1 MVMDSASTGFMLI
14 CMALVQFMTPGLAFF
29 YGGLVSDRGVIT
41 MMMQSFVSMGISSIF
56 WFVIGFSLCFGEKQ
70 GENGGF
76 VANPSTHFGFRDLNV
91 NTALDGK
98 DEGIP
103 GLLFAAYQGMFCVIT
118 PALMTGCFA
127 DRFRFK
133 AYLIFIVL
141 WLLLV
146 YCPFCHWVWGGG
158 FLMEWGV
165 WDFAGGIVVHITA
178 GFSALATLFVV
189 GKRDHSQTDV
199 EEIDKPH
206 NVPFV
211 ALGTAMLWFGWFG
224 FNGGSALA
232 SGGPAVAAAVN
243 SEISG
248 SVALF
253 LWLIIDWLRNGK
265 PGLVGCC
272 VGAIAGLA
280 TITPAAG
287 FIQPWGAFILGIV
300 ACFFC
305 YACCELRRK
314 LGLDDALD
322 VWGVHGM
329 GGFLGTV
336 LLGVLADPEDCGT
349 SCVNPGTVHRSWEQL
364 GKQMVAACFCAVYS
378 FVVTYVLLKAIGLAV
393 PIKFEDTSGLGV
405 DAAEHGEEAYHSP
418 RNPYPGPAN
427 RDSTSSKASKV
438 EEPNEVVKPKADAA
452 EEKANVPD
460 ATIDISI

>member
-1 MVMDSASTGFMLI
+1 MVMDAASTGFMLV

-56 WFVIGFSLCFGEKQ
+56 WFTIGFSLCFGEKQ

-76 VANPSTHFGFRDLNV
+76 VGNPWTHFGFRDVNV
-91 NTALDGK
+91 NTALDGS

-133 AYLIFIVL
+133 PYLVFIIL
-141 WLLLV
+141 WLTLV

-158 FLMEWGV
+158 FLMQWGV

-178 GFSALATLFVV
+178 GFSSLATLFVV
-189 GKRDHSQTDV
+189 GKRTV
-199 EEIDKPH
+199 PENPEELDKPH

-243 SEISG
+243 SEIAG

-253 LWLIIDWLRNGK
+253 TWLIIDWYRNGK
-265 PGLVGCC
+265 PGLVGLC

-280 TITPAAG
+280 TVTPAAG
-287 FIQPWGAFILGIV
+287 FIQPWGAFILGVV
-300 ACFFC
+300 ATFVC
-305 YACCELRRK
+305 YGCCELRKK

-329 GGFLGTV
+329 GGFLGTI
-336 LLGVLADPEDCGT
+336 LLGALADDVDCGK
-349 SCVNPGTVHRSWEQL
+349 SCVNPGTVNRSWEQL
-364 GKQMVAACFCAVYS
+364 GKQNAAAVFCAIYS
-378 FVVTYVLLKAIGLAV
+378 FSVTFVLLKAINV
-393 PIKFEDTSGLGV
+393 VIPIKPEEPKEQFGSTFSL
-405 DAAEHGEEAYHSP
+405 DAQEHGEDAYHNSP
-418 RNPYPGPAN
+418 KPFDFGDRPGDVEEG
-427 RDSTSSKASKV
+427 DSTSKAK
-438 EEPNEVVKPKADAA
+438 EIEPTGPPASTVV
-452 EEKANVPD
+452 
-460 ATIDISI
+460 